1 MPPSEYNAGS
11 TVHNAGMFT
20 TTHWSVVL
28 DAGRG
33 DSPQASAALARLCQI
48 YWYPVYIFV
57 RRLGHGPEDAK
68 DLTQEFFFRLV
79 EKDYLSGLDRQTGK
93 FRSFLLV
100 VLKRFLANEWDR
112 ANRQKRGGGRKI
124 VSLDEVDTELRY
136 LNEPVDDRTPEKLFE
151 QRWALAVL
159 EQVINRLQAEM
170 AEAGKAELFR
180 ELKNF
185 LGGDGGGSS
194 YAEVAARLQMN
205 EGALRVAVHRLRRR
219 YREILREEIASTV
232 ATPEQIEDEI
242 RHLFLSLG

>member
-1 MPPSEYNAGS
+1 MSPSEHSTGS
-11 TVHNAGMFT
+11 MEQNAGMFT

-33 DSPQASAALARLCQI
+33 ESPQASAALARLCQI

-79 EKDYLSGLDRQTGK
+79 EKDYLNGLDRETGK

-112 ANRQKRGGGRKI
+112 ANRQKRGGGRQI

-136 LNEPVDDRTPEKLFE
+136 LNEPVDNRTPEKLFE

-170 AEAGKAELFR
+170 AEAGKAVLFR
-180 ELKNF
+180 ELKDF
-185 LGGDGGGSS
+185 LGGEGGGGSYS
-194 YAEVAARLQMN
+194 EVAARLQMN

-219 YREILREEIASTV
+219 YREVLREEIASTV

>member
-1 MPPSEYNAGS
+1 MSPSEYNSGS
-11 TVHNAGMFT
+11 IENNAGMFT

-33 DSPQASAALARLCQI
+33 DSPQTSAALARLCQI
-48 YWYPVYIFV
+48 YWYPVYTFV

-68 DLTQEFFFRLV
+68 DLTQEFFFRLL
-79 EKDYLSGLDRQTGK
+79 EKGYLKSLDRETGK
-93 FRSFLLV
+93 LRSFLLV

-112 ANRQKRGGGRKI
+112 ANRQKRGGGRQV

-136 LNEPVDDRTPEKLFE
+136 LNEPVDDRTPEKVFD

-170 AEAGKAELFR
+170 AKAGKEDLFR
-180 ELKNF
+180 GLMDF
-185 LGGDGGGSS
+185 LGDDGGGDS
-194 YAEVAARLQMN
+194 YPELAARLQMN
-205 EGALRVAVHRLRRR
+205 EGTLRVAVHRLRRR

-232 ATPEQIEDEI
+232 DTPEQIEDEI

>member
-1 MPPSEYNAGS
+1 MSPSEYNSGS
-11 TVHNAGMFT
+11 IEHNAGIFT

-79 EKDYLSGLDRQTGK
+79 EKNYLSGLDRETGK

-112 ANRQKRGGGRKI
+112 ANRQKRGGDRQI

-151 QRWALAVL
+151 QRWALALL

-180 ELKNF
+180 GLKDF
-185 LGGDGGGSS
+185 LGGDGGGGS
-194 YAEVAARLQMN
+194 YSEVAARLQMN

-242 RHLFLSLG
+242 RQLFLSLG